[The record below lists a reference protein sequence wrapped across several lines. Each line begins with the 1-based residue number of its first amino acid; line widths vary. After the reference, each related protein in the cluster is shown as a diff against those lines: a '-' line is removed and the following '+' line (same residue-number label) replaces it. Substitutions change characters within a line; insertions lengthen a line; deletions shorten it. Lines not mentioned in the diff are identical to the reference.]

1 MKARKGRY
9 LLYLKDVLLLSVTA
23 FGGPQVF
30 LAMVLD
36 TMVKKRAYISEEDLW
51 ELNALCQVLPGPT
64 STQTISAIG
73 FRIGGPILAY
83 LSLFVWILPATL
95 LMIIAAFLIDFLQ
108 ENTPGALNFAK
119 FIQPMAIGFIIYA
132 AQKTISKMIKTTE
145 AMMLMM
151 FSAFISFFY
160 NSPFVFPVLLLVG
173 GIATSLKYHK
183 QPKEEGDK
191 KLIISWAN
199 FYLWGGILVLVAVLG
214 ALTKNQSVLLFE
226 NFYRNGSLI
235 FGGGQVLVPYLYTE
249 FVEFKKFLSSEEFLT
264 GYAISQGIP
273 GPTFSIS
280 SYVGALSMRNF
291 GPAGFLIGGFI
302 AAAGIFLPGTF
313 LIFFVIRFWDQLKK
327 YRPVRAALEGINAVS
342 CGMLI
347 AAAYL
352 LFEPLDANLFNIL
365 AIVFTYLLLQFSR
378 LASPVIIVIGI
389 LAGITYN
396 WLMTGVFLPAS

>member
-1 MKARKGRY
+1 MMVREVRY
-9 LLYLKDVLLLSVTA
+9 YLYLKDVLLLSVTA

-36 TMVKKRAYISEEDLW
+36 IMVRKRGYINEEELW

-73 FRIGGPILAY
+73 YRIGGPNLAY

-95 LMIIAAFLIDFLQ
+95 LMISAAFLIDFLQ

-132 AQKTISKMIKTTE
+132 AQKTIFKMIKTTE
-145 AMMLMM
+145 AMVLMM

-160 NSPFVFPVLLLVG
+160 NSPYVFPILLVLG
-173 GIATSLKYHK
+173 AISTSLNYQK
-183 QPKEEGDK
+183 QPRQKGDK
-191 KLIISWAN
+191 SLAISWAN
-199 FYLWGGILVLVAVLG
+199 FYLWGGILALAAILG
-214 ALTKNQSVLLFE
+214 ALTKNPYMLLFE

-249 FVEFKKFLSSEEFLT
+249 FVEFKKYLTSQEFLT

-280 SYVGALSMRNF
+280 SYVGALSMREY
-291 GPAGFLIGGFI
+291 GIGGFLFGGLV

-342 CGMLI
+342 CGMLM

-365 AIVFTYLLLQFSR
+365 AIIGTYLLLQFTQLS
-378 LASPVIIVIGI
+378 SPIIIIIGI
-389 LAGITYN
+389 VAGIGYN
-396 WLMTGVFLPAS
+396 WMFLMN

>member
-1 MKARKGRY
+1 VSVRKVRY
-9 LLYLKDVLLLSVTA
+9 YLYLKDVLLLSVTA

-36 TMVKKRAYISEEDLW
+36 LMVRKRGYIKEEELW
-51 ELNALCQVLPGPT
+51 ELNALCQILPGPT

-73 FRIGGPILAY
+73 YRIGGPNLAY
-83 LSLFVWILPATL
+83 LSLFVWILPATI
-95 LMIIAAFLIDFLQ
+95 LMIAAAFLIDFLQ

-132 AQKTISKMIKTTE
+132 AQKTIFKMVKTSE
-145 AMMLMM
+145 ATVLMM
-151 FSAFISFFY
+151 FSAFVSFFY
-160 NSPFVFPVLLLVG
+160 NSPFVFPLLLVVG
-173 GIATSLKYHK
+173 GVSTSLKFRD
-183 QPKEEGDK
+183 QPKENGDK
-191 KLIISWAN
+191 KLVISWAN
-199 FYLWGGILVLVAVLG
+199 FFLWGGVLVGAAVIG
-214 ALTKNQSVLLFE
+214 AITKNQIVLLFE

-249 FVEFKKFLSSEEFLT
+249 FVEFKKFLSSQEFLT
-264 GYAISQGIP
+264 GYGISQGIP

-280 SYVGALSMRNF
+280 SYVGALAMREY
-291 GPAGFLIGGFI
+291 GITGLLTGGFI

-327 YRPVRAALEGINAVS
+327 YRPVKAALEGINAVS

-365 AIVFTYLLLQFSR
+365 AIFGTYLLLQFTKLS
-378 LASPVIIVIGI
+378 SPFIIVIGI
-389 LAGITYN
+389 LAGIGYN
-396 WLMTGVFLPAS
+396 LIF

>member
-1 MKARKGRY
+1 MKTRKGRY
-9 LLYLKDVLLLSVTA
+9 FLYLKDVLLLSVTA

-36 TMVKKRAYISEEDLW
+36 TMVKKRGYITEEELW

-73 FRIGGPILAY
+73 FRIGGPFLAY

-132 AQKTISKMIKTTE
+132 AQKTIFKMIKTTE

-191 KLIISWAN
+191 KLVISWSN
-199 FYLWGGILVLVAVLG
+199 FYLWGGILVLAAVLG

-280 SYVGALSMRNF
+280 SYVGALSMRDF
-291 GPAGFLIGGFI
+291 GLGGFLMGGFI

-352 LFEPLDANLFNIL
+352 LFEPLEANLFNIL
-365 AIVFTYLLLQFSR
+365 AIVCTYLLLQFSR
-378 LASPVIIVIGI
+378 LASPLIIVIGI
-389 LAGITYN
+389 LAGIAYN
-396 WLMTGVFLPAS
+396 WLATGFFLPAS

>member
-1 MKARKGRY
+1 MKTRKGRY

-95 LMIIAAFLIDFLQ
+95 LMIVAAFLIDFLQ

-191 KLIISWAN
+191 KLIISWSN
-199 FYLWGGILVLVAVLG
+199 FYLWAGILVLVAVLG

-365 AIVFTYLLLQFSR
+365 AIVCTYLLLLFSR

>member
-1 MKARKGRY
+1 MVRKVRY
-9 LLYLKDVLLLSVTA
+9 YLYLKDVMLLSVTA

-36 TMVKKRAYISEEDLW
+36 TMVRKRGYINEQELW

-73 FRIGGPILAY
+73 YRIGGPNLAY
-83 LSLFVWILPATL
+83 LSLFVWILPATI
-95 LMIIAAFLIDFLQ
+95 LMIAAAYLIDFLQ

-119 FIQPMAIGFIIYA
+119 FIQPMAIGFIIFA
-132 AQKTISKMIKTTE
+132 AQKTIFKMIKTTE
-145 AMMLMM
+145 ATVLMM

-160 NSPFVFPVLLLVG
+160 NSPYVFPVMLLIG
-173 GIATSLKYHK
+173 GISTSLNYHK
-183 QPKEEGDK
+183 QPREKGDK
-191 KLIISWAN
+191 KLTISWAN
-199 FYLWGGILVLVAVLG
+199 FYLWGGILVLAAILG
-214 ALTKNQSVLLFE
+214 AITKSPSILLFE

-249 FVEFKKFLSSEEFLT
+249 FVEFKKYLTSQEFLT
-264 GYAISQGIP
+264 GYAIAQGIP

-280 SYVGALSMRNF
+280 SYVGALSMRSY
-291 GPAGFLIGGFI
+291 GLGGFIMGGMI

-327 YRPVRAALEGINAVS
+327 YRPVRAALEGVNAVS

-352 LFEPLDANLFNIL
+352 LFEPLDNNLFNIL
-365 AIVFTYLLLQFSR
+365 AIIGTYLLLQFTK
-378 LASPVIIVIGI
+378 LPSPLIIIIGI
-389 LAGITYN
+389 LAGIGYN
-396 WLMTGVFLPAS
+396 QLF

>member
-1 MKARKGRY
+1 MKTRKGRY

-199 FYLWGGILVLVAVLG
+199 FYLWAGILVLVAVLG

-365 AIVFTYLLLQFSR
+365 AIVCTYLLLQFSR

-389 LAGITYN
+389 LAGIAYN

>member
-1 MKARKGRY
+1 VTVKKVRY
-9 LLYLKDVLLLSVTA
+9 YLYLKDVLLLSVTA
-23 FGGPQVF
+23 FGGPQAF
-30 LAMVLD
+30 LAMVLEL
-36 TMVKKRAYISEEDLW
+36 MVRKRGYISEQELW

-73 FRIGGPILAY
+73 YRIGGANLAY
-83 LSLFVWILPATL
+83 LSLFVWILPATI
-95 LMIIAAFLIDFLQ
+95 LMIGAAFLIDFLQ

-132 AQKTISKMIKTTE
+132 AQKTIFKMVKTAE
-145 AMMLMM
+145 ATVLMMLA
-151 FSAFISFFY
+151 AFISFFY
-160 NSPFVFPVLLLVG
+160 NSPYVFPILLLVG
-173 GIATSLKYHK
+173 GLVTSMNYRNHPREK
-183 QPKEEGDK
+183 GDK
-191 KLIISWAN
+191 RLKVSWSN
-199 FYLWGGILVLVAVLG
+199 FYLWAGILILAAVLG

-235 FGGGQVLVPYLYTE
+235 FGGGQVLVPYLFTE

-264 GYAISQGIP
+264 GYAISQGMP

-280 SYVGALSMRNF
+280 SYVGALSMREY
-291 GPAGFLIGGFI
+291 GIAGLLTGGLV

-327 YRPVRAALEGINAVS
+327 YRPVRAALEGVNAVS

-352 LFEPLDANLFNIL
+352 LFEPLDANLFNVL
-365 AIVFTYLLLQFSR
+365 AILGTYLLLNFTKLS
-378 LASPVIIVIGI
+378 SPLIIIIGVV
-389 LAGITYN
+389 AGIGYN
-396 WLMTGVFLPAS
+396 LIF